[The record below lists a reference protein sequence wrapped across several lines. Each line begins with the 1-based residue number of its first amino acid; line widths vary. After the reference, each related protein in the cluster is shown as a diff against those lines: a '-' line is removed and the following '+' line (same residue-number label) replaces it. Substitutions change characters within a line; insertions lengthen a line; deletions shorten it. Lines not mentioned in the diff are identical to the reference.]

1 MSETLQMV
9 KVRISCI
16 IKNIGNQMDTFDEK
30 ISTLKIKKQDII
42 ASVLFFWNLHT
53 LTWAQCRA
61 LTSMKHAL
69 HPRVLLGS
77 ANYTFMIASVEV

>member
-1 MSETLQMV
+1 
-9 KVRISCI
+9 
-16 IKNIGNQMDTFDEK
+16 
-30 ISTLKIKKQDII
+30 LKIKKQDII